1 MSMKEILFKIA
12 SALLFAGA
20 AAVTIVL
27 TVLCLAWF
35 KNGFIYE
42 YAPIIASVAVTVEV
56 IYTLAAL
63 LFFINGSQ
71 TVYKFMLTGL
81 LLAAILL
88 IGCFILQITGF
99 LDRIDSIEDLQ
110 ELIDSRGS
118 FWAPIIFI
126 VLQMLQVFLLPLP
139 GVLTV
144 GAGVLLFGVWETCLY
159 SYIGIV
165 LGSLVAFAVGRVI
178 GYRAA
183 AWLVGRES
191 LDKWLQKVK
200 GKDRRLLTV
209 MFVLPI
215 FPDDI
220 LCFVAGLSTM
230 TWKYFIIMQLI
241 ARALSVVMTSLSVGG
256 MVIPY
261 NTWWGILCWILIGA
275 AIIALF
281 ILLYKKGDAIERWF
295 FGLFRSKK
303 EKEAEKSRIAEN
315 AAEQEAENN
324 RVAKSAS
331 KKGSPPKRSAVKQR
345 HGTASVRGG
354 PPLRE

>member
-1 MSMKEILFKIA
+1 MKEIFQKIA
-12 SALLFAGA
+12 SAFLFAGSA
-20 AAVTIVL
+20 TVTVVL

-35 KNGFIYE
+35 QTGFLHT
-42 YAPIIASVAVTVEV
+42 YAAAIASVMVTVEV
-56 IYTLAAL
+56 IYILAAL
-63 LFFINGSQ
+63 LFLLNGSQ

-81 LLAAILL
+81 ILAALILSV
-88 IGCFILQITGF
+88 CFILQATGF
-99 LDRIDSIEDLQ
+99 LERIDSVEDLQ

-144 GAGVLLFGVWETCLY
+144 GAGVLLFGAWETCLY
-159 SYIGIV
+159 SYIGIF
-165 LGSLVAFAVGRVI
+165 LGSLIAFAVGRVI

-191 LDKWLQKVK
+191 LDKWLLKVK

-209 MFVLPI
+209 MFILPI

-230 TWKYFIIMQLI
+230 SWKYFIVTQLI
-241 ARALSVVMTSLSVGG
+241 ARAISVVATSASVAG

-261 NTWWGILCWILIGA
+261 DTWWGILCWVIVGL

-281 ILLYKKGDAIERWF
+281 ILFYKKGDAIEKWF
-295 FGLFRSKK
+295 FNLFHSKK
-303 EKEAEKSRIAEN
+303 SKEDKTKTTDVSSGSE
-315 AAEQEAENN
+315 AAKPEMQEGAG
-324 RVAKSAS
+324 K
-331 KKGSPPKRSAVKQR
+331 
-345 HGTASVRGG
+345 RGG
-354 PPLRE
+354 G

>member
-1 MSMKEILFKIA
+1 MKEIFRKIA
-12 SALLFAGA
+12 SALLFAGS
-20 AAVTIVL
+20 AAVTVVL
-27 TVLCLAWF
+27 TVQCLAWF
-35 KNGFIYE
+35 QTGFLHT
-42 YAPIIASVAVTVEV
+42 YAPVIASVAVTVEV
-56 IYTLAAL
+56 IYILAAL
-63 LFFINGSQ
+63 LFLLRGSQ

-81 LLAAILL
+81 ILAALILT
-88 IGCFILQITGF
+88 ICFILQATGF
-99 LDRIDSIEDLQ
+99 LDRIDSVEDLQ
-110 ELIDSRGS
+110 ALIDSRGS

-144 GAGVLLFGVWETCLY
+144 GAGVLLFGAWETCLY

-165 LGSLVAFAVGRVI
+165 LGSLIAFAVGRVI

-209 MFVLPI
+209 MFILPI

-230 TWKYFIIMQLI
+230 SWKYFIITQLI
-241 ARALSVVMTSLSVGG
+241 ARAISVVATSASVAG

-261 NTWWGILCWILIGA
+261 DTWWGILCWIIVGL

-281 ILLYKKGDAIERWF
+281 ILLYKKGDAIEKWF
-295 FGLFRSKK
+295 FNLFRSKK
-303 EKEAEKSRIAEN
+303 
-315 AAEQEAENN
+315 N
-324 RVAKSAS
+324 RDIKTADDLIIE
-331 KKGSPPKRSAVKQR
+331 GTVKQR
-345 HGTASVRGG
+345 KRAKTEAEEPGHAQVDSDGHSGMRDV
-354 PPLRE
+354 